1 MSILTLLSTCVSV
14 FHLLYKQSQKPPG
27 IFARMCHAITLQYV
41 SSRKYLNN
49 AKYLVR
55 CVVRCS
61 TRFYFSL
68 PFSSPAMAMVNFPFE
83 KSKLLNDEKE
93 YTEKIHSSLY
103 LYIARIDVTRV
114 KIFRSLC

>member
-1 MSILTLLSTCVSV
+1 MSILTFLSTCVSV

-27 IFARMCHAITLQYV
+27 MFARMCHALQYV

-55 CVVRCS
+55 CVVRCP

-68 PFSSPAMAMVNFPFE
+68 PFSSPAMAMANFPFE

-93 YTEKIHSSLY
+93 HTEKNNSSSY
-103 LYIARIDVTRV
+103 LYITRIEVTRV